1 MGFIDNWETCLEKSA
16 KDGIHLTL
24 DGAAV
29 VSRNLTKCIDPP
41 QEAELQFRAVFMLAV
56 SRDVFHI
63 TSCVVSAGHA
73 PLDFCKLC
81 AAAPQLG

>member
-16 KDGIHLTL
+16 KDGIRPTL
-24 DGAAV
+24 DGTAV
-29 VSRNLTKCIDPP
+29 VSRNLTKSD
-41 QEAELQFRAVFMLAV
+41 QFWAVFMLAV